1 MSHFPPTSELLP
13 HEGGMALL
21 GAVLDHSPT
30 HTVCSVEC
38 AESELFRQSDGSI
51 PIWLTI
57 EYMAQFIGV
66 HANLEKHARGEGPG
80 LGFFVGTRRSLLHAD
95 RLAPDERLRVR
106 ADAIRQGGTLVVFSC
121 RVEREADR
129 TLLAEGTVN
138 VFEPRDPES
147 FLPHP
152 EP

>member
-1 MSHFPPTSELLP
+1 
-13 HEGGMALL
+13 MALL
-21 GAVLDHSPT
+21 GAVLDHGPT
-30 HTVCSVEC
+30 HTICSVEC
-38 AESELFRQSDGSI
+38 AQSELFRQPDGTI
-51 PIWLTI
+51 PAWLAL
-57 EYMAQFIGV
+57 EYMAQCIGV
-66 HANLEKHARGEGPG
+66 HANLEKHLRGGG
-80 LGFFVGTRRSLLHAD
+80 QALGFFVGTRRTLLHAD
-95 RLAPDERLRVR
+95 RFAPDERLRVR